1 MTDTATSQIQRFA
14 VFPLSTAVLFPG
26 LQLPLHIFEPR
37 YCAMVQDAL
46 KNDRQFGMIQPRSHS
61 AGPLP
66 GKPALYDIGCLGRI
80 TDVEA
85 LEDGHFNIILEGVS
99 RFRVLRELESTTL
112 FRQVEAELDP
122 TDRPDDV
129 LASIER
135 ASLEREARRFAERQG
150 YMVDWDAVSRLD
162 DEMLVNG
169 IAQVAPFDAAS
180 KQAMLESQTI
190 SDRCELLVQLMQFFS
205 RIDNP
210 DNNPTL
216 Q

>member
-1 MTDTATSQIQRFA
+1 MTDTAPSPIQRIA
-14 VFPLSTAVLFPG
+14 VFPLSGAVLFPG

-46 KNDRQFGMIQPRSHS
+46 KNDRQFGMIQPRSH
-61 AGPLP
+61 AVGPLP

-85 LEDGHFNIILEGVS
+85 LEDGHFNIVLEGVS
-99 RFRVLRELESTTL
+99 RFRVLRELETATP
-112 FRQVEAELDP
+112 FRQVEAQLDP

-150 YMVDWDAVSRLD
+150 YMVDWDAVTRLD